1 MDLHVRL
8 EGRAG
13 LSRQI
18 YRQVREAIL
27 GGRLRRGERLPPTRE
42 LAQRLAVSRNTVGL
56 AYEWLLAEGLLSGRR
71 GAGTFVEGDP
81 LGQSPR
87 RDGAPL
93 RQRAVWRGLAAP
105 ASREREPSFDFGA
118 GMPDVRL
125 FPFDTWRRLLA
136 RQLRRSTLRGDY
148 GDPAGHPEL
157 RAAIARYVALS
168 RGVQA
173 SAEDVIVTNGAQG
186 AFDLVARV
194 LVQPGARVAV
204 EEPGYPPPRLL
215 FESCGA
221 RVAPVPVD
229 GAGLDVAALPPD
241 ARLVYVTPS
250 HQFPLGMAMP
260 HARRVA
266 LLEWADRRG
275 AVVVEDD
282 YDSEFRFG
290 GRPLETLQALDRTG
304 RVVYVGSFSKSL
316 LPTLRLGFLV
326 APPSLREALRAASY
340 VAGWHVQGPAQAALA
355 TLIRDGLLAR
365 HVRKARRE
373 YAARHD
379 RLLRILERD
388 FARWL
393 APVPALAGL
402 HLTATLRSGGLR
414 LEQEVA
420 QRAAAAGVGLDR
432 LSAYCAPASP
442 PQAGVVLGYGAVS
455 EARIAEGLSRLREC
469 FVRS

>member
-1 MDLHVRL
+1 
-8 EGRAG
+8 
-13 LSRQI
+13 
-18 YRQVREAIL
+18 
-27 GGRLRRGERLPPTRE
+27 
-42 LAQRLAVSRNTVGL
+42 
-56 AYEWLLAEGLLSGRR
+56 
-71 GAGTFVEGDP
+71 
-81 LGQSPR
+81 
-87 RDGAPL
+87 
-93 RQRAVWRGLAAP
+93 
-105 ASREREPSFDFGA
+105 
-118 GMPDVRL
+118 
-125 FPFDTWRRLLA
+125 
-136 RQLRRSTLRGDY
+136 
-148 GDPAGHPEL
+148 
-157 RAAIARYVALS
+157 
-168 RGVQA
+168 
-173 SAEDVIVTNGAQG
+173 
-186 AFDLVARV
+186 
-194 LVQPGARVAV
+194 
-204 EEPGYPPPRLL
+204 
-215 FESCGA
+215 
-221 RVAPVPVD
+221 
-229 GAGLDVAALPPD
+229 
-241 ARLVYVTPS
+241 
-250 HQFPLGMAMP
+250 MAMP

-304 RVVYVGSFSKSL
+304 RVIYVGSFSKSL

-402 HLTATLRSGGLR
+402 HLTARLRSGGLR
-414 LEQEVA
+414 LEQEVS

-432 LSAYCAPASP
+432 LLAYCAPASP